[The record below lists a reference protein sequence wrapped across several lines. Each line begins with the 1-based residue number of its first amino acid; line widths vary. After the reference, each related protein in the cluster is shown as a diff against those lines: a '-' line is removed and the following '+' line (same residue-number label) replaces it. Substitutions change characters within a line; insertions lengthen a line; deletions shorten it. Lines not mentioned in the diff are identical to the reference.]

1 MQDKPK
7 ESAWKGKDE
16 ELAKIGQEN
25 NFLERERNQQLRKE
39 RITVNSDREE
49 DLHLQTT

>member
-16 ELAKIGQEN
+16 ELAWIGQEKLY
-25 NFLERERNQQLRKE
+25 LERERNQQLRKE
-39 RITVNSDREE
+39 RITVISDREE
-49 DLHLQTT
+49 DLHLKTT